1 MARLLQTLPLLVS
14 VTSGQDSESYTYTSK
29 DFKVLNFCVAY
40 TKCIATLWHHLIYL
54 FVCPR
59 ESIASHVVSCRG
71 HFACVVSSNFLG
83 DRFES

>member
-54 FVCPR
+54 IVN
-59 ESIASHVVSCRG
+59 ESRAPVTWSSVVSD
-71 HFACVVSSNFLG
+71 FACKRGL
-83 DRFES
+83 